1 MGLDVRVPVG
11 LLFSAIGLALVLYG
25 MTSDPRLYE
34 RSLGVNVNLW
44 WGLVLLAFGATMLL
58 LSRRAPELTAPKPP
72 SVAKP
77 REKTVAR

>member
-11 LLFSAIGLALVLYG
+11 LLFSVIGLALALYG
-25 MTSDPRLYE
+25 LSSDPRLYE

-58 LSRRAPELTAPKPP
+58 LSRRAPGLTAPKPP